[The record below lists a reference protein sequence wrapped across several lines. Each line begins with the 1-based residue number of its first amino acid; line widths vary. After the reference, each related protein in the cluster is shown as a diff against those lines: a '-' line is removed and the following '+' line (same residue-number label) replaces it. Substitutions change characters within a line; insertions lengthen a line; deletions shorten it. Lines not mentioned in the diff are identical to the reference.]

1 MRVRGAVRGRRQ
13 SAGRGS
19 RGSWERGGVHT
30 YASLESTFGVL
41 VFILGFCVYSKKKIQ
56 QRTDG
61 PVEERF
67 RAKSSS
73 DSMSRYIFSL

>member
-1 MRVRGAVRGRRQ
+1 M
-13 SAGRGS
+13 
-19 RGSWERGGVHT
+19 HT

-41 VFILGFCVYSKKKIQ
+41 VFILGFCVYSKKKMQ

-61 PVEERF
+61 SVEERL

-73 DSMSRYIFSL
+73 DSMSRHIFSPSELLQRGENDEEAP